1 MILLDTNVV
10 IAVLNDRPPTVRTKL
25 KTVIESGER
34 LTISALVLFKL
45 RHGAERSV
53 HPDRNHARI
62 GDLLAG
68 PLEVLP
74 LTSEDAEAAGTIRA
88 YLAGKGTPIGP
99 FDVLIAGQAKA
110 RDLPIVTANTRE
122 FERVPGL
129 DVRNW
134 GAP

>member
-1 MILLDTNVV
+1 M
-10 IAVLNDRPPTVRTKL
+10 LNDRPPTVRTQL
-25 KTVIESGER
+25 KAVIEDGESVA
-34 LTISALVLFKL
+34 ISAMVVFEL
-45 RHGAERSV
+45 RYGAERSA
-53 HPDRNHARI
+53 HPSRNHARI
-62 GDLLAG
+62 DVLLAG

-74 LTSEDAEAAGTIRA
+74 FTAEDAEAAGTIRA
-88 YLAGKGTPIGP
+88 CLAGQGTQIGP

-134 GAP
+134 EVP